1 MMRVLL
7 AVEPDRLRSA
17 LRFVVEHECGIQL
30 VASVTDAASLVELC
44 AASGPDVALIDWDLP
59 GLTHAARGAVTL
71 GRLFSAHP
79 ALHVIVLGG
88 HPEDRAAALAAGA
101 HQFVSKSE
109 PPERLLAAL
118 RSMNGAGTSA

>member
-17 LRFVVEHECGIQL
+17 LRFVVEHESGIQL
-30 VASVTDAASLVELC
+30 VASVADAASLLELC
-44 AASGPDVALIDWDLP
+44 SESSPDVALIDWELP

-71 GRLFSAHP
+71 GRLLAAHP

-88 HPEDRAAALAAGA
+88 HLEDRAAALAAGA

-118 RSMNGAGTSA
+118 HSTNGAGPSA